1 MSDVVLRAERLSK
14 MYHIGRREERPD
26 SLREAVVAGFKV
38 PWQRLRR
45 GGAASDRDE
54 DVIWALKDV
63 SFEVERGEVLGV
75 IGRNGAGKSTL
86 LKILSQITEPTRGR
100 AEIHG
105 RVGSLLE
112 VGTGFH
118 QELTGRENVYLS
130 GAVLG
135 MTRSEIE
142 QKFDEIVAYSGV
154 EKFIDTPIKRFSIGM
169 KVRLGF
175 AVAAHLEPEIMLI
188 DEVLAVGDA
197 SFQKKCIGKMS
208 SISREGRTIL
218 FVSHDMTAIQSLCT
232 RCLLIDRGQVLFD
245 GSSGEAVKRYL
256 QAQAKRGEVTFGPE
270 TARTGS
276 GLARLTGATVFD
288 EKGRPMSAIGVG
300 DGFTVKLDF
309 KAVERIADP
318 SFDFLIHDSFGQRLA
333 TLSTRITHGTMPDIT
348 DDGSVFVHVDRFD
361 ALPGLYYLTVGI
373 STFDGE
379 VDLIDNALEIEVT
392 PRDVYGTGKLPP
404 PASAA
409 IYVPC
414 RWQHGY

>member
-1 MSDVVLRAERLSK
+1 MSDVAIRAQKLSK
-14 MYHIGRREERPD
+14 MYHIGRRQDRPD
-26 SLREAVVAGFKV
+26 TLREAVVAGFKE
-38 PWQRLRR
+38 PWQRLRSR
-45 GGAASDRDE
+45 GASSHREE
-54 DVIWALKDV
+54 DIIWALKDV
-63 SFEVERGEVLGV
+63 SFEVEQGEVLGV

-135 MTRSEIE
+135 MTRAEIQ

-154 EKFIDTPIKRFSIGM
+154 EKFIDTPIKRYSSGM

-175 AVAAHLEPEIMLI
+175 AVAAHLEPEILLI

-197 SFQKKCIGKMS
+197 SFQKKCVGKMS
-208 SISREGRTIL
+208 SISREGRTVL

-232 RCLLIDRGQVLFD
+232 RCLLVDRGEILFD
-245 GSSGEAVKRYL
+245 GSSDEAVKRHL
-256 QAQAKRGEVTFGPE
+256 QAQARRGKVIFGPE
-270 TARTGS
+270 AARTGS
-276 GLARLTGATVFD
+276 GRARLTEATILD
-288 EKGRPMSAIGVG
+288 ENGYPINSIGVG
-300 DGFTVKLDF
+300 EGFSVELNF
-309 KAVERIADP
+309 RAGERISDP
-318 SFDFLIHDSFGQRLA
+318 NFDLLIHDSFGRQIA
-333 TLSTRITHGTMPDIT
+333 TLATRITYGTMPDIS
-348 DDGSVFVHVDRFD
+348 DGGSVKVRVGRFD

-373 STFDGE
+373 STFHERVDRIDG
-379 VDLIDNALEIEVT
+379 ALEIEVV
-392 PRDVYGTGKLPP
+392 PKDVYGTGKLPP
-404 PASAA
+404 PGTTA

-414 RWQHGY
+414 RWQHDY